1 MPRVLLLAV
10 LLALCAAPPA
20 AAGRLVTLE
29 VPSRHVDPATATF
42 GGEGPHELK
51 VNVLLPDGY
60 RRGERYPLL
69 YLMHGAGESHRS
81 WADPEKGDV
90 ANTLAG
96 LDAIVAMPEGGLG
109 YYADWWNGGTRADP
123 AWERHHLGEV
133 IPLLERRF
141 RIRRARRW
149 HAIAGFSMAGF
160 GSSFLATQRPGYFGT
175 VVPMSGL
182 VSIRRP
188 EVSVALSSVS
198 GVPYED
204 VWGPWDGFYAAGHDP
219 MTLVPNLRH
228 TKVILRTG
236 NGVPRPGVPA
246 DERDLASGALEAYLL
261 TQNEEFAAALRA
273 AGVDVDYRS
282 HEGVHDWPYWREDI
296 AEAREIGLFR
306 RVPASPR
313 RWAYS
318 TVARRG
324 VAWGLRYR
332 FAEPPGEVVTLERR
346 GRKLAGRGA
355 GRVVLRSASGC
366 RLRATLPFERRVARR
381 CLSRAPSRARP

>member
-1 MPRVLLLAV
+1 MARALPLAV
-10 LLALCAAPPA
+10 LLALCVAQPA
-20 AAGRLVTLE
+20 AASRLVTLE
-29 VPSRHVDPATATF
+29 APSRHVDASTATF
-42 GGEGPHELK
+42 GGEGPHELR
-51 VNVLLPDGY
+51 VNVLMPDGY
-60 RRGERYPLL
+60 RKRERYPLL

-90 ANTLAG
+90 ASTLAG

-109 YYADWWNGGTRADP
+109 YYTNWWNGGTRADP
-123 AWERHHLGEV
+123 AWERYHLDEV
-133 IPLLERRF
+133 IQLLERRF

-188 EVSVALSSVS
+188 EVSAALSAVS

-204 VWGPWDGFYAAGHDP
+204 VWGAWDGFYAEGHDP
-219 MTLVPNLRH
+219 LSLVPNLRH

-261 TQNEEFAAALRA
+261 TLNEEFAAALRE

-282 HEGVHDWPYWREDI
+282 HEGVHDWPYWREDM
-296 AEAREIGLFR
+296 AEAQEIGLFR
-306 RVPASPR
+306 RVPRSPS
-313 RWAYS
+313 RWRYS
-318 TVARRG
+318 TVAQRG
-324 VAWGLRYR
+324 VAWQFRYR
-332 FAEPPGEVVTLERR
+332 FAAPPEEVVTFQRR
-346 GRKLAGRGA
+346 GRRVMGRGA

-366 RLRATLPFERRVARR
+366 RVRATLPFRRRVARR
-381 CLSRAPSRARP
+381 CLSPGPSRARP

>member
-1 MPRVLLLAV
+1 VF
-10 LLALCAAPPA
+10 LALACALA
-20 AAGRLVTLE
+20 AVPTAEAARLVTLDA
-29 VPSRHVDPATATF
+29 PSRHVDPATAAF
-42 GGEGPHELK
+42 GGDGPHELK

-60 RRGERYPLL
+60 RARRAYPLL

-81 WADPEKGDV
+81 WADPERGDV

-109 YYADWWNGGTRADP
+109 YYTNWWNDGRRADP
-123 AWERHHLGEV
+123 GWERYHLNAV
-133 IPLLERRF
+133 IGLLERRF
-141 RIRRARRW
+141 KIRRARRW

-175 VVPMSGL
+175 LVPMSGL

-188 EVSVALSSVS
+188 EVEQGLSAIS
-198 GVPYED
+198 GVPYGD
-204 VWGPWDGFYAAGHDP
+204 VWGAWDGFYAEGHDP
-219 MTLVPNLRH
+219 LTLVPNLSH

-261 TQNEEFAAALRA
+261 TQNEEFAAALRD

-296 AEAREIGLFR
+296 AEAKAIGLFR
-306 RVPASPR
+306 DVPSSPR
-313 RWAYS
+313 RWEYS
-318 TVARRG
+318 TVAQRG
-324 VAWGLRYR
+324 RAWGFRYR
-332 FAEPPGEVVTLERR
+332 FAEPPTELATFERR
-346 GRKLAGRGA
+346 GRRLLGTGS
-355 GRVVLRSASGC
+355 GDVVLRRGPGC
-366 RLRATLPFERRVARR
+366 IMRETLPFARALR
-381 CLSRAPSRARP
+381 PAPCRARP

>member
-1 MPRVLLLAV
+1 MARALLLAV
-10 LLALCAAPPA
+10 VLALLPATTANAAK
-20 AAGRLVTLE
+20 LVTLE
-29 VPSRHVDPATATF
+29 APSRHVDPKTASF

-60 RRGERYPLL
+60 TPGRRYPLL

-81 WADPEKGDV
+81 WANPAKGDV
-90 ANTLAG
+90 RRTLDG

-109 YYADWWNGGTRADP
+109 YYTNWWNGGERSDP
-123 AWERHHLGEV
+123 AWERYHLDRV

-182 VSIRRP
+182 VSIRRA
-188 EVSVALSSVS
+188 EVQQGLSAIS
-198 GVPYED
+198 GVPYEE
-204 VWGPWDGFYAAGHDP
+204 VWGPWDGFYAEGHDP
-219 MTLVPNLRH
+219 LTLAPNLRH

-246 DERDLASGALEAYLL
+246 DEQALASGALEAYLF
-261 TQNEEFAAALRA
+261 TQNEEFAAALRT

-306 RVPASPR
+306 RVAASPR
-313 RWAYS
+313 RWVYS
-318 TVARRG
+318 TVAERG
-324 VAWGLRYR
+324 EAWRFRYR
-332 FAEPPGEVVTLERR
+332 FDSAPAEVIEFERRGSTLLGRGSGEVV
-346 GRKLAGRGA
+346 
-355 GRVVLRSASGC
+355 LRDRSGC
-366 RLRATLPFERRVARR
+366 RMRLELPFERELPCV
-381 CLSRAPSRARP
+381 RP

>member
-1 MPRVLLLAV
+1 MVLIALLLA
-10 LLALCAAPPA
+10 L
-20 AAGRLVTLE
+20 AAGAQASELVTLAA
-29 VPSRHVDPATATF
+29 PSRHVDPKTAAF
-42 GGEGPHELK
+42 GGEGPHQLR

-60 RRGERYPLL
+60 TPKRAYPLL

-81 WADPEKGDV
+81 WADPERGDV
-90 ANTLAG
+90 ARTLKG

-109 YYADWWNGGTRADP
+109 YYTNWWNGGRRAAP
-123 AWERHHLGEV
+123 GWERYHLDEV

-141 RIRRARRW
+141 RIRPARRW

-175 VVPMSGL
+175 LVPMSGL

-188 EVSVALSSVS
+188 EVEQGLSTIS
-198 GVPYED
+198 GVPYQD

-219 MTLVPNLRH
+219 MTLAPPSLRH

-236 NGVPRPGVPA
+236 NGTPRPGVPA
-246 DERDLASGALEAYLL
+246 DGNALASGALEAYLFA
-261 TQNEEFAAALRA
+261 QNEEFAAALRD

-296 AEAREIGLFR
+296 AEAKGIGLFR
-306 RVPASPR
+306 AVPSRPSKWTYA
-313 RWAYS
+313 

-324 VAWGLRYR
+324 AAWGFRYK
-332 FAEPPGEVVTLERR
+332 FAKPPTEVIELERR
-346 GRKLAGRGA
+346 GRALLGRGS
-355 GRVVLRSASGC
+355 GRVVLRRGSRC
-366 RLRATLPFERRVARR
+366 TMRAALPFRRSLRRVCR
-381 CLSRAPSRARP
+381 

>member
-1 MPRVLLLAV
+1 MPRALLLALLVV
-10 LLALCAAPPA
+10 LSVAPSA
-20 AAGRLVTLE
+20 SASRLVTLDA
-29 VPSRHVDPATATF
+29 PSKHVDPATAAF
-42 GGEGPHELK
+42 GGEEPHELK

-60 RRGERYPLL
+60 RKRRAYPLL

-90 ANTLAG
+90 SNTLDG
-96 LDAIVAMPEGGLG
+96 LKAIVAMPEGGLG
-109 YYADWWNGGTRADP
+109 YYTNWWNGGRRADP
-123 AWERHHLGEV
+123 AWERYHLGEV
-133 IPLLERRF
+133 ISLLERRF

-175 VVPMSGL
+175 LVPMSGL

-188 EVSVALSSVS
+188 EVEQGLSAIS
-198 GVPYED
+198 GVPYRD
-204 VWGPWDGFYAAGHDP
+204 VWGPWDGFYAEGHDP
-219 MTLVPNLRH
+219 LTLVPNLRH

-261 TQNEEFAAALRA
+261 TLNEEFAAALRE

-296 AEAREIGLFR
+296 AEARGIGLFR
-306 RVPASPR
+306 RVPSSPR
-313 RWAYS
+313 RWEYS
-318 TVARRG
+318 TVAQRG
-324 VAWGLRYR
+324 RMWGLR
-332 FAEPPGEVVTLERR
+332 FAFADAPAGLVTFERR
-346 GRKLAGRGA
+346 RSTLLGRGS
-355 GRVVLRSASGC
+355 GRVVLRRGGGC
-366 RLRATLPFERRVARR
+366 TMRATLPFERRLRR
-381 CLSRAPSRARP
+381 VCD

>member
-1 MPRVLLLAV
+1 MRRAPLLAAVALLLA
-10 LLALCAAPPA
+10 A
-20 AAGRLVTLE
+20 AASDASASRLVT
-29 VPSRHVDPATATF
+29 VSAPSAHVDPRTAAF

-60 RRGERYPLL
+60 RARRAYPLL

-81 WADPEKGDV
+81 WADPAKGDV
-90 ANTLAG
+90 RRTLAG

-109 YYADWWNGGTRADP
+109 YYTNWWNGGRRGDP
-123 AWERHHLGEV
+123 GWERYHLDEV
-133 IPLLERRF
+133 IPLIERRF

-175 VVPMSGL
+175 LVPMSGL
-182 VSIRRP
+182 VSIRSP
-188 EVSVALSSVS
+188 EVEQGLSTVS
-198 GVPYED
+198 GVPYQD
-204 VWGPWDGFYAAGHDP
+204 VWGAWDGFYAAGHDP

-246 DERDLASGALEAYLL
+246 DERDLASGGLEAYLYA
-261 TQNEEFAAALRA
+261 QNEQFAAALRD

-296 AEAREIGLFR
+296 AEAKGIGFFR
-306 RVPASPR
+306 RVPSRPS
-313 RWAYS
+313 RWEYS
-318 TVARRG
+318 TVAQRG
-324 VAWGLRYR
+324 RLWGFR
-332 FAEPPGEVVTLERR
+332 FSFAKPPEELIAFERR
-346 GRKLAGRGA
+346 GRTLLGRGA
-355 GRVVLRSASGC
+355 GRVVLRRGAAC
-366 RLRATLPFERRVARR
+366 VIRARLPF
-381 CLSRAPSRARP
+381 SRKLPRGCAS

>member
-1 MPRVLLLAV
+1 MARALLLAAV
-10 LLALCAAPPA
+10 FALSSTSLAH
-20 AAGRLVTLE
+20 AGKLVTLDA
-29 VPSRHVDPATATF
+29 PSKHVDPASAAF
-42 GGEGPHELK
+42 GGDEPHELK

-60 RRGERYPLL
+60 RARRAYPLL

-81 WADPEKGDV
+81 WADPARGDV

-109 YYADWWNGGTRADP
+109 YYTNWWNDGERANP
-123 AWERHHLGEV
+123 GWERYHLDEV

-141 RIRRARRW
+141 KIRRARRW

-175 VVPMSGL
+175 LVPMSGL

-188 EVSVALSSVS
+188 EVEQGLSAIS
-198 GVPYED
+198 GVPYRD
-204 VWGPWDGFYAAGHDP
+204 VWGPWDAFYAEGHDP
-219 MTLVPNLRH
+219 LTLVPNLRH

-246 DERDLASGALEAYLL
+246 DERAIASGALEAYLL
-261 TQNEEFAAALRA
+261 TQNEQFATALRD

-296 AEAREIGLFR
+296 AEAKAIGLFR
-306 RVPASPR
+306 RVPRSPAH
-313 RWAYS
+313 WTYS
-318 TVARRG
+318 TVAQRG
-324 VAWGLRYR
+324 RAWSFRYR
-332 FAEPPGEVVTLERR
+332 FAEPPTELVTFERR
-346 GRKLAGRGA
+346 GRSLLGSGS
-355 GRVVLRSASGC
+355 GTVVLRRRDC
-366 RLRATLPFERRVARR
+366 VMRATLPFERELTRAPCR
-381 CLSRAPSRARP
+381 SRA

>member
-1 MPRVLLLAV
+1 VF
-10 LLALCAAPPA
+10 LALACALA
-20 AAGRLVTLE
+20 AVPTAEAARLVTLDA
-29 VPSRHVDPATATF
+29 PSRHVDPATAAF
-42 GGEGPHELK
+42 GGDGPHELK

-60 RRGERYPLL
+60 RARRAYPLL

-81 WADPEKGDV
+81 WADPERGDV

-109 YYADWWNGGTRADP
+109 YYTNWWNDGRRADP
-123 AWERHHLGEV
+123 GWERYHLNAV
-133 IPLLERRF
+133 IGLLERRF
-141 RIRRARRW
+141 KIRRARRW

-175 VVPMSGL
+175 LVPMSGL

-188 EVSVALSSVS
+188 EVEQGLSAIS
-198 GVPYED
+198 GVPYGD
-204 VWGPWDGFYAAGHDP
+204 VWGAWDGFYAEGHDP
-219 MTLVPNLRH
+219 LTLVPNLSH

-261 TQNEEFAAALRA
+261 TQNEEFAAALRD

-296 AEAREIGLFR
+296 AEARAIGLFR
-306 RVPASPR
+306 RVPRSPG
-313 RWAYS
+313 RWTYS
-318 TVARRG
+318 TVAQRG
-324 VAWGLRYR
+324 RAWGFR
-332 FAEPPGEVVTLERR
+332 FAFAQPPTELVTLERR
-346 GRKLAGRGA
+346 GSTLSGA
-355 GRVVLRSASGC
+355 GSGSVVLRRRGGC
-366 RLRATLPFERRVARR
+366 VMRATLPFERELRP
-381 CLSRAPSRARP
+381 APCRARP

>member
-1 MPRVLLLAV
+1 MTRALILAV
-10 LLALCAAPPA
+10 LFVLSAATSA
-20 AAGRLVTLE
+20 NASRLVTLE
-29 VPSRHVDPATATF
+29 APSKHVDPATAAF

-60 RRGERYPLL
+60 RKRRAYPLL

-81 WADPEKGDV
+81 WADPERGDV
-90 ANTLAG
+90 AKTLTG

-109 YYADWWNGGTRADP
+109 YYTNWWNGGARADP
-123 AWERHHLGEV
+123 GWERYHLDEV

-141 RIRRARRW
+141 KIRRARRW

-160 GSSFLATQRPGYFGT
+160 GSSFLATQRPEYFGT
-175 VVPMSGL
+175 LVPMSGL

-188 EVSVALSSVS
+188 EVQQGLSAIS

-204 VWGPWDGFYAAGHDP
+204 VWGPWDAFYAEGHDP
-219 MTLVPNLRH
+219 LTLGPNLRH

-261 TQNEEFAAALRA
+261 TQNEEFAAALHE

-296 AEAREIGLFR
+296 AEAKGIGLFR
-306 RVPASPR
+306 KVPASPR
-313 RWAYS
+313 RWEYS
-318 TVARRG
+318 TVAQRG
-324 VAWGLRYR
+324 RAWGFR
-332 FAEPPGEVVTLERR
+332 FRFEAPPEELITFERR
-346 GRKLAGRGA
+346 GPELLGEGSGK
-355 GRVVLRSASGC
+355 VVLRRRGC
-366 RLRATLPFERRVARR
+366 TIRATLPFERE
-381 CLSRAPSRARP
+381 LSPGPCRARP

>member
-1 MPRVLLLAV
+1 MARSLILAAVFLLSA
-10 LLALCAAPPA
+10 AAPA
-20 AAGRLVTLE
+20 VASELVTLDA
-29 VPSRHVDPATATF
+29 PSRHVDPGTAAF
-42 GGEGPHELK
+42 GGEEPHELK

-60 RRGERYPLL
+60 RPRRAYPLL

-90 ANTLAG
+90 ANTLDG
-96 LDAIVAMPEGGLG
+96 LDAIIAMPEGGLS
-109 YYADWWNGGTRADP
+109 YYTNWWNGGERANP
-123 AWERHHLGEV
+123 GWERYHLDEV
-133 IPLLERRF
+133 ITLLERRF

-175 VVPMSGL
+175 LVPMSGL

-188 EVSVALSSVS
+188 EVEQGLSTIS
-198 GVPYED
+198 GVPYQD
-204 VWGPWDGFYAAGHDP
+204 VWGPWDGFYAEGHDP
-219 MTLVPNLRH
+219 MTLVPSLEH

-261 TQNEEFAAALRA
+261 TQNEEFAAALRE

-306 RVPASPR
+306 RVPRSPQ
-313 RWAYS
+313 RWVYS
-318 TVARRG
+318 TVAQRG
-324 VAWGLRYR
+324 RAWGFR
-332 FAEPPGEVVTLERR
+332 FRFDAPPEELVSFERR
-346 GRKLAGRGA
+346 GSTLVGTGS
-355 GRVVLRSASGC
+355 GRVVLRRRGTCAI
-366 RLRATLPFERRVARR
+366 RKTLPFELRIRRVP
-381 CLSRAPSRARP
+381 CPARP